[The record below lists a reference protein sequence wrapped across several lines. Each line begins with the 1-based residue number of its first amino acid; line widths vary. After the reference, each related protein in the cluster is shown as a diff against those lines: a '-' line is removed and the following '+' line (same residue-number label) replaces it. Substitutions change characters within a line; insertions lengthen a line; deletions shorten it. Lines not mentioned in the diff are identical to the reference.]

1 MDYRFP
7 VIWSEEA
14 VRNLDEI
21 LDYLVSRW
29 TQREVNNFKT
39 KLSRQLNLI
48 AQNPNLFPVSGIQ
61 PRLRKAVLSRQTTIF
76 YEFNKDSVFIVYLFN
91 TAKNPDKIK

>member
-1 MDYRFP
+1 MNYSFP

-14 VRNLDEI
+14 VRNLEET
-21 LDYLVSRW
+21 LDYLVNRW

-48 AQNPNLFPVSGIQ
+48 SQNPKLFPVSGIQ
-61 PRLRKAVLSRQTTIF
+61 PRLRKAVLSSQTTIF
-76 YEFNKDSVFIVYLFN
+76 YEFKNDSVYIVYLFN
-91 TAKNPDKIK
+91 NAKNPDKIK

>member
-1 MDYRFP
+1 M
-7 VIWSEEA
+7 E
-14 VRNLDEI
+14 EI
-21 LDYLVSRW
+21 LDYIVNRW

-48 AQNPNLFPVSGIQ
+48 SQNPKLFPVSGIQ

-76 YEFNKDSVFIVYLFN
+76 YEFSNDSVYIVYLFN
-91 TAKNPDKIK
+91 NVKNPDKIK

>member
-1 MDYRFP
+1 MAYKHP

-14 VRNLDEI
+14 VRNLEEI
-21 LDYLVSRW
+21 LDYIVNRW
-29 TQREVNNFKT
+29 TQRDVNNFKT

-48 AQNPNLFPVSGIQ
+48 SQNPNLFPVSGVQ

-76 YEFNKDSVFIVYLFN
+76 YEFSNDSVHIVYLFN
-91 TAKNPDKIK
+91 NAKNPDKIK